1 MFEGASLAQVFTD
14 RKRTGMVS
22 QLMRPISRI
31 PPDTIADFDF
41 DEIIDVRAPVEFA
54 EDHLPEAINLP
65 VLDDSQRETVGT
77 IYKQESPFEA
87 RKIGAALVSANI
99 SAHLA
104 GHLASKGKD
113 YRPLIYCWRGG
124 QRSRSMATVLGEVG
138 WRPQLLDGGYKAY
151 RAFVSKSLAA
161 ILEETPQFRIIAG
174 LTGSGK
180 TWLLERLAAAG
191 EQVLDLEG
199 LAEHRGSALG
209 QSLTAPQ
216 PSQKRFENLLF
227 EVLRS
232 CDLTKPI
239 YVESES
245 SRIGRVQIPA
255 ALWTQLRG
263 SPVIETHVPLAAR
276 AAYLVSDYQHFVK
289 DKSLLAEKLS
299 LVQPLQTTERFSA
312 WGELI
317 EAGDWQGFVESI
329 LEHHYDPAYLR
340 SREKIYTAE
349 RTPLETDVVSAES
362 LDVLAREVIGLQ
374 GRQQGAAV

>member
-1 MFEGASLAQVFTD
+1 
-14 RKRTGMVS
+14 
-22 QLMRPISRI
+22 MRPISRI
-31 PPDTIADFDF
+31 SPDALAESDF

-54 EDHLPEAINLP
+54 EDHLPGAINLP
-65 VLDDSQRETVGT
+65 VLDDAQRETVGT
-77 IYKQESPFEA
+77 IYKQQSPFDA
-87 RKIGAALVSANI
+87 RKIGGGLVSANI
-99 SAHLA
+99 AGHLA

-161 ILEETPQFRIIAG
+161 ILEESPQFRIVAG

-227 EVLRS
+227 EVLRG

-255 ALWTQLRG
+255 ALWGQLRA

-276 AAYLVSDYQHFVK
+276 AAYLVGDYQHFVK

-299 LVQPLQTTERFSA
+299 LVQPLQPAERFSA
-312 WGELI
+312 WEELI
-317 EAGDWQGFVESI
+317 DAGDWQGFVESI
-329 LEHHYDPAYLR
+329 LQHHYDPAYLR

-349 RTPLETDVVSAES
+349 RAPLQMDAVTTEA
-362 LDVLAREVIGLQ
+362 LDTLAHEIIALQ
-374 GRQQGAAV
+374 ERQEGAAGGFRG